1 MCAFFCVALVFG
13 RSLSSFVEY
22 TILQMRFWGSFFFAF
37 GVLDLSS
44 AEFSDESNK
53 GIDQLKRFT
62 TEAFLIFWVMDNTT

>member
-1 MCAFFCVALVFG
+1 
-13 RSLSSFVEY
+13 
-22 TILQMRFWGSFFFAF
+22 MRFWGSFFFAF
-37 GVLDLSS
+37 GVLDLSN